1 MMQEL
6 VKLAASDK
14 EEFTVE
20 SIKDHKPRQ
29 GAKGRTTPLVDLW
42 FKVKWLDF
50 EESQNS
56 WEPWSALKDLEPF
69 AQYAHDHPELNLTP
83 TEVASKTKR
92 KNC

>member
-1 MMQEL
+1 MQEL

-20 SIKDHKPRQ
+20 SINDHRPRQ
-29 GAKGRTTPLVDLW
+29 SGKRRTTPLADLW

-50 EESQNS
+50 GETQNT

-83 TEVASKTKR
+83 ADGTSKTKR
-92 KNC
+92 KS